1 MSRVQM
7 TEDYMRDDIYYCECC
22 GAFYDRQ
29 THEVVHIGLHEIPA
43 DFALEVM
50 QDRQQNA
57 MKKQQRE
64 QRKRSRGFA
73 K

>member
-1 MSRVQM
+1 M

-22 GAFYDRQ
+22 GVFYDRK
-29 THEVVHIGLHEIPA
+29 THETVNVGLHEIPA

-50 QDRQQNA
+50 ADRQQNA
-57 MKKQQRE
+57 ARKQRRE
-64 QRKRSRGFA
+64 RSKSRGFS